1 MIKTIGVWISKDG
14 DKVEN
19 MSFFSTKKEATN
31 FARGTKGRDV
41 VVSGILTFKL
51 GKPKTKK

>member
-14 DKVEN
+14 NKIEN

-31 FARGTKGRDV
+31 FAHGNKGRDV